1 MGIVHMRVHHNTKEI
16 TEMKKTCNF
25 IIILLAIAL
34 SAGMLTSCNP
44 DTAPDGKSAAS
55 KKQMTEAEFRQNS
68 QAIRSLDVIE
78 AYAVVNA
85 AAEARGLSGDVLV
98 YTFTGTEN
106 ISASEIKAKLTDM
119 ADNATGEGKAFYT
132 TLTASLPSTDFT
144 VTAEA
149 GSFVR
154 LTVDA
159 NGIRTVS
166 SLDITITID
175 GKTIEIEKDADE
187 KWIEIDG
194 TFFDNTELEK
204 MLDAAED
211 AAEAIEEFIE
221 NLPSLK
227 LDLRSLIAGNE
238 TKVEIPI
245 KDGEAT
251 ISGST
256 TFKAADGKL
265 TISLDLSYTE
275 FDDGKADENF
285 HVEGSFSLALD
296 PKDFTDS
303 LNNLKNIADVT
314 IKVNG
319 MNVWADAFLAE
330 LD

>member
-1 MGIVHMRVHHNTKEI
+1 
-16 TEMKKTCNF
+16 MKKAWNL
-25 IIILLAIAL
+25 IIILLAIVL

-85 AAEARGLSGDVLV
+85 VAEARSFSGDGLV
-98 YTFTGTEN
+98 YNFTGKEK
-106 ISASEIKAKLTDM
+106 ISASEIKAKLM
-119 ADNATGEGKAFYT
+119 AMAKEAKGEGEAFYT
-132 TLTASLPSTDFT
+132 ALAASLPSTDFT

-154 LTVDA
+154 VTVDA
-159 NGIRTVS
+159 DGIRTVS
-166 SLDITITID
+166 SLDITIILG

-211 AAEAIEEFIE
+211 AAEAIKELFR
-221 NLPSLK
+221 NLKPDFSTLPIG
-227 LDLRSLIAGNE
+227 DE
-238 TKVEIPI
+238 TKVKIN
-245 KDGEAT
+245 EAT

-256 TFKAADGKL
+256 TFKAAAGKL

-285 HVEGSFSLALD
+285 HVEGSFSLDLN
-296 PKDFTDS
+296 PKDFTDI

>member
-1 MGIVHMRVHHNTKEI
+1 
-16 TEMKKTCNF
+16 MKKAWNL
-25 IIILLAIAL
+25 IIILLAIVL

-55 KKQMTEAEFRQNS
+55 KNQMTEAEFRQNS

-85 AAEARGLSGDVLV
+85 AAEARSLSADGLV
-98 YTFTGTEN
+98 YTFTGKEN
-106 ISASEIKAKLTDM
+106 ISASEIKAKLTAM
-119 ADNATGEGKAFYT
+119 ADNASGEEKAFYT
-132 TLTASLPSTDFT
+132 ALASSLPSTDFT
-144 VTAEA
+144 MTAEA
-149 GSFVR
+149 GSVVR
-154 LTVDA
+154 FTVDA
-159 NGIRTVS
+159 DGIRTVS

-204 MLDAAED
+204 MLNAAED
-211 AAEAIEEFIE
+211 AAEAIEELFR
-221 NLPSLK
+221 NLKPDFSTLPIG
-227 LDLRSLIAGNE
+227 DE
-238 TKVEIPI
+238 TKVKIN
-245 KDGEAT
+245 EAT

-285 HVEGSFSLALD
+285 HVEGSFSLDLG
-296 PKDFTDS
+296 PKDFTDI

>member
-1 MGIVHMRVHHNTKEI
+1 
-16 TEMKKTCNF
+16 MKKAWNL
-25 IIILLAIAL
+25 IIILLAIVL

-68 QAIRSLDVIE
+68 QAIRSMDVIE

-85 AAEARGLSGDVLV
+85 VAEARSFSGDGLV
-98 YTFTGTEN
+98 YNFRGKEK
-106 ISASEIKAKLTDM
+106 IAASEIKAKLM
-119 ADNATGEGKAFYT
+119 AMAKEAKGEGEAFYT
-132 TLTASLPSTDFT
+132 ALAASLPSTDFT

-154 LTVDA
+154 VTVDA
-159 NGIRTVS
+159 DGIRTVS
-166 SLDITITID
+166 SLDIAITIN

-211 AAEAIEEFIE
+211 AAEAIKELFR
-221 NLPSLK
+221 NLKPDFSTLPIG
-227 LDLRSLIAGNE
+227 DE

-256 TFKAADGKL
+256 SFKAADGKL

-275 FDDGKADENF
+275 FDDDKADENF
-285 HVEGSFSLALD
+285 HVEGSFSLDLD
-296 PKDFTDS
+296 PKSFTDI

>member
-1 MGIVHMRVHHNTKEI
+1 
-16 TEMKKTCNF
+16 MKKAWNL
-25 IIILLAIAL
+25 IIILLAIVL

-85 AAEARGLSGDVLV
+85 AAEARSLSGDVLV
-98 YTFTGTEN
+98 YTFTDEQN
-106 ISASEIKAKLTDM
+106 ISASEIKATLTDM
-119 ADNATGEGKAFYT
+119 AKEATGERKAFYT
-132 TLTASLPSTDFT
+132 ALAASLPSTDFT

-159 NGIRTVS
+159 DGIRTVS
-166 SLDITITID
+166 SLDITITIG

-256 TFKAADGKL
+256 SFKAADGKL
-265 TISLDLSYTE
+265 TISFDLTYTE
-275 FDDGKADENF
+275 YDDGKADENF
-285 HVEGSFSLALD
+285 HVEGSFSLDLD
-296 PKDFTDS
+296 PKDFTDI

>member
-1 MGIVHMRVHHNTKEI
+1 
-16 TEMKKTCNF
+16 MKKTWSL
-25 IIILLAIAL
+25 IIILLAIVL

-85 AAEARGLSGDVLV
+85 AAEARSLSADGLV
-98 YTFTGTEN
+98 YTFTGKEN
-106 ISASEIKAKLTDM
+106 ISASDIKEKLTAM
-119 ADNATGEGKAFYT
+119 AKKATGEGKAFYT
-132 TLTASLPSTDFT
+132 ALAASLPPTGFT

-154 LTVDA
+154 LAVDA
-159 NGIRTVS
+159 DGIRTVS

-175 GKTIEIEKDADE
+175 GRTIEIEKDADE

-211 AAEAIEEFIE
+211 AAEAIEELFR
-221 NLPSLK
+221 NLKPDFSTLPIG
-227 LDLRSLIAGNE
+227 DE
-238 TKVEIPI
+238 TKVKIN
-245 KDGEAT
+245 EAT

-265 TISLDLSYTE
+265 TISFDLTYTE
-275 FDDGKADENF
+275 YDDGKTEEDF
-285 HVEGSFSLALD
+285 SVEGSFSLDLN
-296 PKDFTDS
+296 PKDFTDI

>member
-1 MGIVHMRVHHNTKEI
+1 
-16 TEMKKTCNF
+16 MKKTWNL

-85 AAEARGLSGDVLV
+85 AAEARSLSADGLV
-98 YTFTGTEN
+98 YTFTGKEN
-106 ISASEIKAKLTDM
+106 ISASDIKEKLKAM
-119 ADNATGEGKAFYT
+119 AEKATGEGKAFYKA
-132 TLTASLPSTDFT
+132 LAASLPSTGFT

-159 NGIRTVS
+159 DGIRTVS

-187 KWIEIDG
+187 KWIDIDG

-211 AAEAIEEFIE
+211 AAEAIEELFR
-221 NLPSLK
+221 NLKPDFSTLPIG
-227 LDLRSLIAGNE
+227 DE
-238 TKVEIPI
+238 TKVKIN
-245 KDGEAT
+245 EAT

-285 HVEGSFSLALD
+285 HVEGSFSLDLD
-296 PKDFTDS
+296 PKSFTDI

>member
-1 MGIVHMRVHHNTKEI
+1 
-16 TEMKKTCNF
+16 MKKTWNL
-25 IIILLAIAL
+25 IIILLAIVL

-55 KKQMTEAEFRQNS
+55 KKQMTEAEFRQNR

-85 AAEARGLSGDVLV
+85 AAEARSLSADGLV
-98 YTFTGTEN
+98 YTFTGKEN
-106 ISASEIKAKLTDM
+106 ISASDIKEKLTDM
-119 ADNATGEGKAFYT
+119 AEKATGEGKVFYT
-132 TLTASLPSTDFT
+132 ALAASLPSTDFT
-144 VTAEA
+144 VTAES

-159 NGIRTVS
+159 DGIRTVS

-265 TISLDLSYTE
+265 TISFDLSYTE

-285 HVEGSFSLALD
+285 HVDGSFSLDLD
-296 PKDFTDS
+296 PKDFTDI